1 MLRVLAILLGL
12 AASGTVAA
20 WPAVSR
26 EEGDTEHAA
35 RVVDPPPEEGIVLC
49 GLPMSRGRT
58 APRSSATEE
67 PQPEA
72 VAAAGAAV
80 AEELVAED
88 CDLDFD
94 EQPDD
99 PIEVGPCRLVVRFVR
114 EGDEQPVQPRAEL
127 WRVGAPC
134 NRDWTWGDQSHGHG
148 AWRDGA
154 LVFERLPYGRY
165 RVQTLGARRGSDD
178 PPPFDVV
185 DPETEV
191 RLVVPMP
198 PTHRVFLIAVDEHGR
213 RIQAGRSYTGG
224 SSRHGS
230 EETPRWLQVRAPRDA
245 GPEWCERMAG
255 LGWFESSCCG
265 GHGDG
270 APIEAG
276 PQGFEISRF
285 AEPSRCESASHRAT
299 LRDAGRCDID
309 VRIDADEEGAP
320 GDRTYLGVSAPMAFL
335 ASHVSLPD
343 GTSALEAGAR
353 VWGDCAAR
361 RVAPGDG
368 PDVWRTLWPTM
379 PINVRVSL
387 AGYEHLI
394 FETRVA
400 CSPERRYLVPKPVAP
415 PEVRAR

>member
-1 MLRVLAILLGL
+1 MLRVLAIVLGL

-26 EEGDTEHAA
+26 EEREVELATRATEPL
-35 RVVDPPPEEGIVLC
+35 REEGEEGIVLC
-49 GLPMSRGRT
+49 GVAASRRCT
-58 APRSSATEE
+58 APRNSAAEE
-67 PQPEA
+67 PEPQA
-72 VAAAGAAV
+72 VALSV
-80 AEELVAED
+80 EEVIEDD
-88 CDLDFD
+88 CDLEFV
-94 EQPDD
+94 EEPDD
-99 PIEVGPCRLVVRFVR
+99 PVDVGPCRLVVRFVR

-127 WRVGAPC
+127 WRVGAPGNC
-134 NRDWTWGDQSHGHG
+134 DWTWGDQSHGQG

-165 RVQTLGARRGSDD
+165 RVQALGARRGSAD
-178 PPPFDVV
+178 PLPFDVL

-198 PTHRVFLIAVDEHGR
+198 PTHRVFLVAVDEHGR
-213 RIQAGRSYTGG
+213 RIQSGRSYTGG

-230 EETPRWLQVRAPRDA
+230 EETPRWLQVRTPRIA
-245 GPEWCERMAG
+245 GPEWSERVG
-255 LGWFESSCCG
+255 GHGWFASSCCG
-265 GHGDG
+265 GSGEG
-270 APIEAG
+270 VRIEAG

-285 AEPSRCESASHRAT
+285 TEPSRSESASHRAT
-299 LRDAGRCDID
+299 LREDGRCDID

-320 GDRTYLGVSAPMAFL
+320 GDRTYLGVSAPVALL
-335 ASHVSLPD
+335 ASHVLLPD
-343 GTSALEAGAR
+343 GTSALDAGAR

-361 RVAPGDG
+361 RVAPGDA
-368 PDVWRTLWPTM
+368 PDVWRTIWPSM
-379 PINVRVSL
+379 PIKVRVSL

-400 CSPERRYLVPKPVAP
+400 ESPERQYLVPKPVAP